1 MFIYSAFITTF
12 QKSNTVVFLLSPSD
26 IVLNIF
32 SGNDRESKSG
42 IVFIISITADE
53 YTYPSQAYFEEIG
66 IMHSFKASAVPV
78 YLMSIILFLL
88 IDV

>member
-1 MFIYSAFITTF
+1 MFIYSVFITTF

-42 IVFIISITADE
+42 IVFI
-53 YTYPSQAYFEEIG
+53 YPSQ
-66 IMHSFKASAVPV
+66 
-78 YLMSIILFLL
+78 LMNIHIRHKHTLKKLVLCNLSKLQLFLY
-88 IDV
+88 I